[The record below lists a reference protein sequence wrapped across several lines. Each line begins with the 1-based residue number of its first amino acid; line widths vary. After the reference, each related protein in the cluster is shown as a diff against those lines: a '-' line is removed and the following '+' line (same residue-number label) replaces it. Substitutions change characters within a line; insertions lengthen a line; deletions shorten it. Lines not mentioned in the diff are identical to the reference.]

1 MGFSKLVLIV
11 PPVPLMVL
19 TGRCITFSIVLRI
32 VPSIKCRR
40 VLWTVTVRTILLGVK
55 FPNFII
61 TFRRIIVHCRRF
73 IVYLRRFIVHCRRFI
88 VYLRRFIVYL
98 RRFIVHLRWRFK
110 VYIRRFEFICR
121 RFIVQIL
128 TIFIL
133 CIRTSFVYR
142 SAVIIVSGRQSF
154 RGNILNFLG
163 DFRNFFPTFPVCVG
177 QLMPDI
183 GSSSRLRWWFTIPEN
198 ANRKSFL
205 QFNKVL
211 TFSNVEKVLPLKID
225 I

>member
-19 TGRCITFSIVLRI
+19 TGRCITYSIVLRI

-40 VLWTVTVRTILLGVK
+40 VLWTVRVRTILLGVK
-55 FPNFII
+55 FLNFII
-61 TFRRIIVHCRRF
+61 TF
-73 IVYLRRFIVHCRRFI
+73 RRFIVHCRRFI
-88 VYLRRFIVYL
+88 VYV
-98 RRFIVHLRWRFK
+98 RRFIVHCRRFI

-121 RFIVQIL
+121 LFIVQIL

-154 RGNILNFLG
+154 RGNILNFFG
-163 DFRNFFPTFPVCVG
+163 DFWIFFPTFPVCVG

-183 GSSSRLRWWFTIPEN
+183 GSSSRRWFTIPEN
-198 ANRKSFL
+198 ANYKLFL
-205 QFNKVL
+205 QF
-211 TFSNVEKVLPLKID
+211 TRI
-225 I
+225 

>member
-19 TGRCITFSIVLRI
+19 TGRCITYSIVLRI

-40 VLWTVTVRTILLGVK
+40 VLWTVRVRTILLGVK
-55 FPNFII
+55 FLNFII
-61 TFRRIIVHCRRF
+61 TF
-73 IVYLRRFIVHCRRFI
+73 RRFIVHCRRFI
-88 VYLRRFIVYL
+88 VYVRRFIVHCRRFIVYV
-98 RRFIVHLRWRFK
+98 RRFIVHCRRFI

-121 RFIVQIL
+121 LFIVQIL

-154 RGNILNFLG
+154 RGNILNFFG
-163 DFRNFFPTFPVCVG
+163 DFWIFFPTFPVCVW

-183 GSSSRLRWWFTIPEN
+183 GSSSRRWFTIPEN
-198 ANRKSFL
+198 ANYKLFL
-205 QFNKVL
+205 QF
-211 TFSNVEKVLPLKID
+211 TRI
-225 I
+225 